1 MILFFNESKKKKN
14 EVVFDSLFRQYYTK
28 VQVFVFAIIRNR
40 EESENIAQDI
50 FVKLLENAD
59 ILEGIQNMDTYLYV
73 VAKHAATRFLRKKQV
88 EMSYDSNYNG
98 NSESATIE
106 DEFLAQEMLEYVE
119 KIIATMPEQRRR
131 VFMMSKIDCMSND
144 EIATMLGISKRTVES
159 HLYSA
164 TKEIKDKVLIMLILF
179 MLCS

>member
-1 MILFFNESKKKKN
+1 
-14 EVVFDSLFRQYYTK
+14 
-28 VQVFVFAIIRNR
+28 
-40 EESENIAQDI
+40 
-50 FVKLLENAD
+50 
-59 ILEGIQNMDTYLYV
+59 MDTYLYV